1 MCAWFEMDP
10 DAARPDAAQPDA
22 ARRATRRQLL
32 QLAAGL
38 CLGSVLLPGEGAWAS
53 EERLFA
59 AGTLEDMLRALGG
72 QPQSGTELSVG
83 VPDLVENG
91 ALVPVEVTSHLAGAQ
106 TLYVIAE
113 ANPYPMVARFNV
125 PEGTDPYLATRIK
138 VAQSCNIYAVVRS
151 GEQLYWAA
159 KATQVTIG
167 GCGG

>member
-1 MCAWFEMDP
+1 
-10 DAARPDAAQPDA
+10 
-22 ARRATRRQLL
+22 
-32 QLAAGL
+32 
-38 CLGSVLLPGEGAWAS
+38 
-53 EERLFA
+53 
-59 AGTLEDMLRALGG
+59 
-72 QPQSGTELSVG
+72 
-83 VPDLVENG
+83 
-91 ALVPVEVTSHLAGAQ
+91 VPVEVTSHLAGAQ